1 MTVKLVLLK
10 SGEDIVADVSEMV
23 VGDEND
29 KDNPPRVI
37 GYYLNRPC
45 VVRMTDARNLPELQK
60 GNEQKQGYSV
70 SLFPWMPLSKE
81 DKIPIPAD
89 WMITMVEP
97 VTKLAQM
104 YDEDIVKNGK
114 DNQSDSTDDDSTDSD
129 QSD

>member
-10 SGEDIVADVSEMV
+10 SGEDIIADVSEMV
-23 VGDEND
+23 VGEEGNEES
-29 KDNPPRVI
+29 PPRVI

-45 VVRMTDARNLPELQK
+45 VVKMQDTRNLPELTI
-60 GNEQKQGYSV
+60 GNEQKAGYSV

-97 VTKLAQM
+97 VTKLTQM

-114 DNQSDSTDDDSTDSD
+114 DNQSDSTDDDTTDSD